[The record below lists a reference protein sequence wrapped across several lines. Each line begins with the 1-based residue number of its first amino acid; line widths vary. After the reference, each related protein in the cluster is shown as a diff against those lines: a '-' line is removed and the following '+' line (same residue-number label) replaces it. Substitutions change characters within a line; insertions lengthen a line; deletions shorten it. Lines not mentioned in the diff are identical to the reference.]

1 MINSAVI
8 VGRVVERPE
17 KLKSD
22 KGVTFGIL
30 TLAVQRP
37 FKNMEGDYDTDFIK
51 CLLWEGIVENCCEFC
66 TKGSIVGVRGRL
78 QTRTS
83 EVLFKEESKNISR
96 LDLIAERVSFIRMVR
111 EEGTNKEINVAESLE
126 NN

>member
-1 MINSAVI
+1 MVNSAVI

-17 KLKSD
+17 KLKSE
-22 KGVTFGIL
+22 KGVTFGVL

-66 TKGSIVGVRGRL
+66 TKGSIVGIRGRL

-83 EVLFKEESKNISR
+83 EVLFKDESKNISR

-111 EEGTNKEINVAESLE
+111 EDDVNKEVNVTKVLE
-126 NN
+126 N

>member
-1 MINSAVI
+1 MVNSAVI

-17 KLKSD
+17 KLKSE
-22 KGVTFGIL
+22 KGVTFGVL

-66 TKGSIVGVRGRL
+66 TKGSIVGIRGRL

-83 EVLFKEESKNISR
+83 EVLFKDESKNISR
-96 LDLIAERVSFIRMVR
+96 LDFIAERVSFIRMVR
-111 EEGTNKEINVAESLE
+111 EDDATKEVNVNEALE
-126 NN
+126 N

>member
-1 MINSAVI
+1 MVNSAVI

-17 KLKSD
+17 KLKSE
-22 KGVTFGIL
+22 KGVTFGVL

-37 FKNMEGDYDTDFIK
+37 FKNMEGDYDTDIIK

-66 TKGSIVGVRGRL
+66 TKWSIVGIRGRL

-83 EVLFKEESKNISR
+83 EVLFKDESKNISR
-96 LDLIAERVSFIRMVR
+96 LDFIAERVSFIRMVR
-111 EEGTNKEINVAESLE
+111 EDDVSKEVNVSEALE
-126 NN
+126 N

>member
-1 MINSAVI
+1 MVNSAVI

-17 KLKSD
+17 KLKSE
-22 KGVTFGIL
+22 KGVTFGVL

-66 TKGSIVGVRGRL
+66 TKGSIVGIRGRL

-83 EVLFKEESKNISR
+83 EVLFKDESKNISR
-96 LDLIAERVSFIRMVR
+96 LDFIAERVSFIRMVR
-111 EEGTNKEINVAESLE
+111 EDDVTKEVNVSEALE
-126 NN
+126 N

>member
-1 MINSAVI
+1 MVNSAVI

-17 KLKSD
+17 KLKSE
-22 KGVTFGIL
+22 KGVTFGVL

-66 TKGSIVGVRGRL
+66 TKGSIVGIRGRL

-83 EVLFKEESKNISR
+83 EVLFKDESKNISR
-96 LDLIAERVSFIRMVR
+96 LDFIAERVSFIRMVR
-111 EEGTNKEINVAESLE
+111 EDDVSKEANVSEALE
-126 NN
+126 N

>member
-1 MINSAVI
+1 MVNSAVI

-17 KLKSD
+17 KLKSE
-22 KGVTFGIL
+22 KGVTFGVL

-66 TKGSIVGVRGRL
+66 TKGSIVGIRGRL

-83 EVLFKEESKNISR
+83 EVLFKDESKNISR
-96 LDLIAERVSFIRMVR
+96 LDFIAERVSFIRMVR
-111 EEGTNKEINVAESLE
+111 EDDVSKEVNVSEALE
-126 NN
+126 N

>member
-1 MINSAVI
+1 MVNSAVI

-17 KLKSD
+17 KLKSE
-22 KGVTFGIL
+22 KGVTFGVL

-66 TKGSIVGVRGRL
+66 TKGSIVGIRGRL

-83 EVLFKEESKNISR
+83 EVLFKDESKNISR
-96 LDLIAERVSFIRMVR
+96 LDFIAERVSFIRMVR
-111 EEGTNKEINVAESLE
+111 EDDATKEVNVSETLE
-126 NN
+126 N